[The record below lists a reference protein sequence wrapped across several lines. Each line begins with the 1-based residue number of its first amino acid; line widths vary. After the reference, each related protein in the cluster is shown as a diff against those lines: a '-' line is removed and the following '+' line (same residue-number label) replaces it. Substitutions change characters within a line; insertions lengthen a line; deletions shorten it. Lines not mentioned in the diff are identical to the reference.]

1 MLVLQ
6 VIARVN
12 LGGTAKYLFT
22 LSEELPKLGI
32 KTVIATGQVQ
42 AGEIEDP
49 GLKKVKY
56 IRVPNLGRKLNLL
69 NDIKASK
76 QLRKI
81 IIELKPD
88 VIHTHTFKAG
98 LLIRLQ
104 RNKLEQLLGRKI
116 KFVHTFHG
124 HLLYGYFSNISI
136 FVISLIERILARF
149 SDRLISSGEI
159 VRDELLVRKIGRLS
173 KFIVIRPG
181 IPLPVFEERDI
192 ARSRFSISHEEV
204 VVGWLGRMEKIKRPD
219 RLIKIAKSHPEAKF
233 LVGGSGSEFER
244 TKTDAPKNIIFAG
257 WSTPEV
263 VWGASDI
270 ALLTS
275 DNEAQPISLIEAG
288 LAGIPSISTSVGSVA
303 EVIHNGETGFICS
316 SETDLDKRLSEVIGS
331 IELREKLGRAAKNE
345 MLSKFGLEQFIARH
359 NEVYEKLVI

>member
-1 MLVLQ
+1 MKIVQ
-6 VIARVN
+6 IMTRVN
-12 LGGTAKYLFT
+12 SGGTARWLENLT
-22 LSEELPKLGI
+22 LGLQAEGHD
-32 KTVIATGQVQ
+32 VIIL
-42 AGEIEDP
+42 AGEVAENEIEDKFFTESDGIRIP
-49 GLKKVKY
+49 GLGRSISPLDD
-56 IRVPNLGRKLNLL
+56 IR
-69 NDIKASK
+69 AFMT
-76 QLRKI
+76 LRKT
-81 IIELKPD
+81 LKRLSPD
-88 VIHTHTFKAG
+88 VINTHTSKAG
-98 LLIRLQ
+98 V
-104 RNKLEQLLGRKI
+104 LGRLAALSLGKKRPRI
-116 KFVHTFHG
+116 VHTFHG
-124 HLLYGYFSNISI
+124 HLLYGYFSNVSI

-288 LAGIPSISTSVGSVA
+288 LAGIPSVSTSVGSVG
-303 EVIHNGETGFICS
+303 EVIHNGKTGFICN

-331 IELREKLGRAAKNE
+331 TEMREKLGRAAKIE
-345 MLSKFGLEQFIARH
+345 MLSKFGLELFIALH